1 LEVFNKLTFWHHLGS
16 PQVIALF
23 FERTFEA
30 VASFV
35 SKLASFADQVV
46 AYSIAHHTTG
56 KSTNGKIIN

>member
-1 LEVFNKLTFWHHLGS
+1 VFEQTY
-16 PQVIALF
+16 
-23 FERTFEA
+23 EA
-30 VASFV
+30 VANFV